1 MPFLIW
7 LSAFSYWRRVNA
19 EMAHVTLQF
28 LDHVE
33 SPRSPQIKNAMV
45 LSDHAGRSR
54 DTKMCVLVGAT
65 CAAEMN
71 FVTRAELMR
80 RANPHRKA

>member
-19 EMAHVTLQF
+19 EMARVTLQF

-33 SPRSPQIKNAMV
+33 RPGILRKP
-45 LSDHAGRSR
+45 G
-54 DTKMCVLVGAT
+54 
-65 CAAEMN
+65 
-71 FVTRAELMR
+71 TRWC
-80 RANPHRKA
+80 

>member
-19 EMAHVTLQF
+19 EMARVTLQF

-33 SPRSPQIKNAMV
+33 RPHSPQTKNAV
-45 LSDHAGRSR
+45 LLNRSR
-54 DTKMCVLVGAT
+54 GRPARLK
-65 CAAEMN
+65 
-71 FVTRAELMR
+71 
-80 RANPHRKA
+80 

>member
-19 EMAHVTLQF
+19 EMARVTLQF

-33 SPRSPQIKNAMV
+33 RPHSPQTTNAMV
-45 LSDHAGRSR
+45 LSRSR
-54 DTKMCVLVGAT
+54 GRVAGHENVRFRTDDQRG
-65 CAAEMN
+65 
-71 FVTRAELMR
+71 
-80 RANPHRKA
+80 

>member
-19 EMAHVTLQF
+19 EMARVTLQF

-33 SPRSPQIKNAMV
+33 RPHSPQTKDATV
-45 LSDHAGRSR
+45 LNRSR
-54 DTKMCVLVGAT
+54 GQ
-65 CAAEMN
+65 
-71 FVTRAELMR
+71 VTGHENVRARTGDLR
-80 RANPHRKA
+80 G